1 MGTSIIISA
10 AGCGHQGRANTGYS
24 SGVRGHVSVGGWLML
39 IAAITLPVQAW
50 AQTGTQTRT
59 SRIAGTVVDA
69 DAHLVPGALVTLM
82 AGDVVVATATTDES
96 GGFAFEGLAAGPY
109 RVVAEL
115 SGYKRSEHPPVQLVP
130 GQSVRARLL
139 LEVAPVSEVV
149 NVVGTTEAGAPLE
162 EDEIR
167 SELLRVFQLPADRF
181 QAALPLLPGVVR
193 DPRGRL
199 SFNGTRPSQST
210 LLVNGTNATDPVT
223 GQFAFELPLT
233 VVDTVEVHAI
243 PYSAEFGRVSGAVA
257 NVTTLAGDD
266 HWDVDFGGL
275 FPDPRVRNG
284 TLVGINK
291 ITPHVR
297 ISGPLREGKAWL
309 SQAFSYRFV
318 RSRVKAEIPGDDEEV
333 LQGFDAFTQIDVQV
347 NDRHSVTATLSVF
360 PTQVDNVGID
370 SLTLADA
377 TPDSKNRG
385 WNMAVS
391 DVLATGPDTAWQT
404 QIALRKFDV
413 AVRPKGPG
421 PAQLTPDGLRENYF
435 NEIDRRSRQFEFGI
449 ARLQSWS
456 WGSQQHL
463 FKAGAQ
469 VLATGFDGIDRSR
482 PIDVRGANGRLLR
495 RITFR
500 GSGELAASDVI
511 TSAYLQD
518 HWQVSPRLALDL
530 GLRYDHDSMIG
541 ESHFSPRAAF
551 SLSLDDAGRTIV
563 KGGWGLFFDQ
573 SFLQID
579 AFRQFQQRVEQ
590 DFDGMTDTATGPAVV
605 FENRVVPG
613 EFEEPTSLVW
623 NLEFDRQFGTA
634 FLVRVNYRE
643 NRATHRPVIERVADD
658 AGAALEL
665 SSTGELTAREF
676 DATVRWTLE
685 DRGTLF
691 LSFSKMRT
699 SADLNDFGVI
709 YDNYRDPLVLD
720 NEVSLQPFDVPN
732 RVLLWGVLTLPKG
745 ITVTPGIEWR
755 SGFPYSVHAED
766 YSAVGEQNRSRFPHF
781 FSADVGVTKA
791 LSLFGTEIRVGVQ
804 AYNLT
809 SHHNPRDVVS
819 NIASAAFGEF
829 RNSVGSSF
837 GLKLDLG
844 W

>member
-1 MGTSIIISA
+1 MRCRVLGFA
-10 AGCGHQGRANTGYS
+10 C
-24 SGVRGHVSVGGWLML
+24 VLV
-39 IAAITLPVQAW
+39 IALATALPVPVHAQAPS
-50 AQTGTQTRT
+50 QNMPG
-59 SRIAGTVVDA
+59 RISGAVVDA
-69 DAHLVPGALVTLM
+69 DGHLLPGAIVTLM
-82 AGDVVVATATTDES
+82 AGEVAVAATATTET
-96 GGFAFEGLAAGPY
+96 GAFEFNDLAAGPY
-109 RVVAEL
+109 ALVAEL
-115 SGYKRSEHPPVQLVP
+115 TGYTRREHPPVHVIA
-130 GQSVRARLL
+130 GQSLRVRIL
-139 LEVAPVSEVV
+139 LEVAPVAEVV
-149 NVVGTTEAGAPLE
+149 TVVGATRAGAPLE
-162 EDEIR
+162 GDEIR
-167 SELLRVFQLPADRF
+167 SALLRVFQLPADRF
-181 QAALPLLPGVVR
+181 QAALPLLPGVIR

-243 PYSAEFGRVSGAVA
+243 PYSAEYGRVSGAVA
-257 NVTTLAGDD
+257 NVRTLSGDD

-275 FPDPRVRNG
+275 FPDPRFRNG

-297 ISGPLREGKAWL
+297 VSGPLRQGTAWL

-333 LQGFDAFTQIDVQV
+333 LHGFDSFTQIDVQL
-347 NDRHSVTATLSVF
+347 NDRHSFTATVSVF
-360 PTQVDNVGID
+360 PTEVDNVGID
-370 SLTLADA
+370 TLTLADA

-385 WNMAVS
+385 WNMAFA
-391 DVLATGPDTAWQT
+391 DVLATGPTTAWQT
-404 QIALRKFDV
+404 QMALRKFDV

-421 PAQLTPDGLRENYF
+421 PAQLTPDGLRQNYF
-435 NEIDRRSRQFEFGI
+435 NEIDRHSRQFEFGV
-449 ARLQSWS
+449 ARLQSWR
-456 WGSQQHL
+456 WGTQQHL
-463 FKAGAQ
+463 FKVGGQ
-469 VLATGFDGIDRSR
+469 VLATSFDGIDRSR
-482 PIDVRGANGRLLR
+482 PIEARGANGRLIR
-495 RITFR
+495 RITFQ
-500 GSGELAASDVI
+500 GSGELQASDVI

-551 SLSLDDAGRTIV
+551 SLSLDDEGRTIV

-590 DFDGMTDTATGPAVV
+590 EFDGLTDTATGPPVV

-623 NLEFDRQFGTA
+623 NLEFDRQIGESL
-634 FLVRVNYRE
+634 LVRVNYRE
-643 NRATHRPVIERVADD
+643 NRATHRPVIERVAHD

-676 DATVRWTLE
+676 DATVRWTLGE
-685 DRGTLF
+685 RGTLF
-691 LSFSKMRT
+691 VSFSKMRT

-766 YSAVGEQNRSRFPHF
+766 YSVVGEQNRSRFPHF
-781 FSADVGVTKA
+781 FSADVGVTKQ
-791 LSLFGTEIRVGVQ
+791 LSLFGTELRVGVQ